1 VVKWGGQDV
10 VSGDALQAPAVGE
23 LTARQ
28 LRVLS
33 LMAKGMTNGQIARVL
48 AFSESTVR
56 QETMAIYRT
65 LQVKG
70 RAEAIAFGRSH
81 GLIPATV

>member
-56 QETMAIYRT
+56 QETMAIFRF
-65 LQVKG
+65 LGVHDRRDAVKLATSRG
-70 RAEAIAFGRSH
+70 I
-81 GLIPATV
+81 LVPAA